1 MSKAYEVAKAGGRH
15 YGLIRRFAKERE
27 AVILK
32 SIRSLQKMIQEHY
45 DKINNPMKYIEQ
57 NVSVFHRQ
65 DLVSRYW
72 PGEIENF
79 EQQIEVLKGILEDSK
94 NERPS

>member
-1 MSKAYEVAKAGGRH
+1 
-15 YGLIRRFAKERE
+15 
-27 AVILK
+27 
-32 SIRSLQKMIQEHY
+32 
-45 DKINNPMKYIEQ
+45 MKYIEQ

-72 PGEIENF
+72 PEEIENF
-79 EQQIEVLKGILEDSK
+79 EQQIEVLKGILEGSK